1 MNSILKTNVSLCG
14 SHHVTAQEKK
24 LYDRNFDHVLP
35 FHAVSANEQLAPVTV
50 NGKAWHI
57 LQSGE
62 PAYNERYD
70 TTFGF
75 YCERSAVINDG
86 QWFHISSNGKPVYEE
101 KYSFTG
107 NFQQDIC
114 VVCDNSNNYFHI
126 DKQGTPLY
134 SEKWNYCGDFRE
146 GSSVVQSNQGLS
158 THISKNGDLLHNQWF
173 LDLDVFHKGCARARD
188 NTGWYHINKNG
199 TGLYATRYANIE
211 PYYNGCSRVED
222 FTGALLIIDERG
234 NTLRIIRESKQ
245 DFFAELS
252 ADMVGYWKTFTIAAA
267 VELNLCNSLPAAS
280 HNLALQTSTDESKL
294 IRLLRALT
302 ELGIATLNND
312 IWSLTVKGQYLKS
325 DHELSLSTAAIEYK
339 NDLLQRWYELPL
351 LIKGKDTVQNIFEEV
366 DKSKTRRNDHHKMLR
381 SYALHDYRDII
392 KTLQIQPQDTVF
404 DAAGGNGAL
413 CELIKDEYPNVTII
427 LGDMP
432 KVINEIASDK
442 FTAQS
447 FDLFKQWPVK
457 VDKIIL
463 SRILHD
469 WNDEQAIHILRQA
482 KSSLNKNG
490 KILILEM
497 LLQESSCSGSL
508 CDLHL
513 LAVTGGQERTHRQ
526 FELLAMSAGLRI
538 SSVKNT
544 DTITSLIELVLN
556 DD

>member
-1 MNSILKTNVSLCG
+1 MNSIVKTSVSPCG
-14 SHHVTAQEKK
+14 SYHVTEQNEKI
-24 LYDRNFDHVLP
+24 YDSSFDQVLP
-35 FHAVSANEQLAPVTV
+35 FHAVSQNKQLAPVKF
-50 NGKAWHI
+50 NSKAWHI
-57 LQSGE
+57 LVSGE
-62 PAYNERYD
+62 EAYSERYD

-75 YCERSAVINDG
+75 YCERSAVISDG
-86 QWFHISSNGKPVYEE
+86 QWFHISSTGKPAYEE

-107 NFQQDIC
+107 NFQQDVC
-114 VVCDNSNNYFHI
+114 VVCDNNNNYFHI
-126 DKQGTPLY
+126 DKQGIPLY
-134 SEKWNYCGDFRE
+134 KEKWNYCGDFRE

-188 NTGWYHINKNG
+188 NTGWYHINKKG
-199 TGLYATRYANIE
+199 RELYATRYANIE

-482 KSSLNKNG
+482 KSSLKKNG

>member
-1 MNSILKTNVSLCG
+1 MLKTNVSLCG
-14 SHHVTAQEKK
+14 SHHVTEQDKK
-24 LYDRNFDHVLP
+24 LYERNFDHVLP
-35 FHAVSANEQLAPVTV
+35 FHAVSESKQLAPVIF

-62 PAYNERYD
+62 PAYSERYD
-70 TTFGF
+70 TVFGF
-75 YCERSAVINDG
+75 YCERSAVIKDG
-86 QWFHISSNGKPVYEE
+86 LWFHISSTGKPVYKE

-134 SEKWNYCGDFRE
+134 KEKWNYCGDFRE
-146 GSSVVQSNQGLS
+146 GSSVVQSSQGLS
-158 THISKNGDLLHNQWF
+158 THLSINGELLHSQWF

-188 NTGWYHINKNG
+188 QTGWYHINKKG
-199 TGLYATRYANIE
+199 IELYATRYANIE
-211 PYYNGCSRVED
+211 PFYNGCSRVET

-234 NTLRIIRESKQ
+234 DTLRVIRESRK
-245 DFFAELS
+245 DYFSELS

-267 VELNLCNSLPAAS
+267 VELNLCHSLPATS
-280 HNLALQTSTDESKL
+280 YDLAIQTSTDEIKL
-294 IRLLRALT
+294 IRLLKALT
-302 ELGIATLNND
+302 ELGITALSND

-339 NDLLQRWYELPL
+339 NDLLKRWYELPL
-351 LIKGKDTVQNIFEEV
+351 LIKGKDTLQDIFEEV
-366 DKSKTRRNDHHKMLR
+366 DKSEIRRNDHHKMLR
-381 SYALHDYRDII
+381 SYALHDYKDII
-392 KTLQIQPQDTVF
+392 KTLQIEPQDTVF

-413 CELIKDEYPNVTII
+413 CELIKDEHPNVSII

-432 KVINEIASDK
+432 KVINEIANDK
-442 FTAQS
+442 FTTQS

-469 WNDEQAIHILRQA
+469 WNDEQAIHILQNA

-490 KILILEM
+490 EILILEM
-497 LLQESSCSGSL
+497 LLQESSCAGSL

-513 LAVTGGQERTHRQ
+513 LAVTGGQERTQRQ
-526 FELLAMSAGLRI
+526 FELLATSAGLRI
-538 SSVKNT
+538 LDVINT
-544 DTITSLIELVLN
+544 GKITSLIKMVST